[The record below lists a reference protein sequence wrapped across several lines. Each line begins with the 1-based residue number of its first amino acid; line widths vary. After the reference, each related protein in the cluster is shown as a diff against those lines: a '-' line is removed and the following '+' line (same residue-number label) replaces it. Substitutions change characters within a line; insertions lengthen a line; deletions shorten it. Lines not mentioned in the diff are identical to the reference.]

1 MTGYY
6 GDEPRPTGVASLAG
20 GGQIGRGECVAWTRA
35 DQEAFAAAC
44 AALALPNET
53 TVGEMAELARRELA
67 DPYARA
73 AIEGAAIDLAL
84 RLSGSNPF
92 RLANREPE
100 PVAFCWSLGARPDPE
115 PAVRDILAA
124 EPEARLKLDV
134 PAAGW
139 PRRTWEALA
148 RTGRVVVADF
158 KRQGDP
164 AQVRLAH
171 AWLPDA
177 WLEDPPR
184 EATALEPAGSWRA
197 RVSLDGTVLA
207 AADLDDPAIPPAA
220 VNVKAPRVGGWLE
233 ALLCMETCRRRGWQA
248 YVGGMFEVGVG
259 RAQARVLASLWSP
272 GAWNDL
278 APLLRAPGEPR
289 PTSPLPPA
297 GDFTGFAPPA

>member
-6 GDEPRPTGVASLAG
+6 GDEPRPTGIATLAG
-20 GGQIGRGECVAWTRA
+20 GGEVGRGECVAWTLA

-44 AALALPNET
+44 AALPLPAET
-53 TVGEMAELARRELA
+53 TVGALSRLAQRGLA

-73 AIEGAAIDLAL
+73 ALEGAAIDLAL
-84 RLSGSNPF
+84 RQARQNPF
-92 RLANREPE
+92 LLAERVSE
-100 PVAFCWSLGARPDPE
+100 PVAFCWSLGARLDPE
-115 PAVRDILAA
+115 PAVREVLGA

-134 PAAGW
+134 PAEGW

-158 KRQGDP
+158 KRAGDL

-177 WLEDPPR
+177 WLEDPPL
-184 EATALEPAGSWRA
+184 EAAALDPRGSWRA
-197 RVSLDGTVLA
+197 RLSLDGAVRA
-207 AADLDDPAIPPAA
+207 AADLDDPAVPPAA

-233 ALLCMETCRRRGWQA
+233 ALRCMETCRRRGWQA

-259 RAQARVLASLWSP
+259 RDQARVLASLWSP

-278 APLLRAPGEPR
+278 APVLRAPGEPR
-289 PTSPLPPA
+289 PASPLPPA
-297 GDFTGFAPPA
+297 GDFTGFAPRV